1 MTMHAIHDLLLR
13 ARERRPDGTALR
25 DDEGS
30 WTYREL
36 DAHSHGFGAWLRG
49 RGVGPGDRVL
59 IRAVSHRR
67 TLAALYGCSLVG
79 ATAIPL
85 SPTATRRELEHVVRD
100 ATPRLTL
107 ADLPSVPAA
116 EPPAADADALTASAS
131 RADHPAL
138 LIYTSGSTAAPK
150 AVVCRAEQILFA
162 VTAIAERLRYAPH
175 DVVYCRLPL
184 SFDYGLYQAF
194 LAAHATAEL
203 VVAPGGVDGRVLTRI
218 RERGA
223 TVVPLVPG
231 LAAILVRLARG
242 RPVESG
248 VRLLTNTG
256 EALAPETIRE
266 LRACFPGA
274 GIQLMYGTTECKRI
288 SIAAVDEDRTRPGSV
303 GLPLTG
309 TRVGILGEDGRA
321 AGPGEVGEIVVS
333 GPHVMD
339 GYWNAPEMT
348 AQVFRRPGAGASR
361 GDGASGDDGSSTD
374 TTLHT
379 GDYGYLDTDG
389 HVYVVGR
396 RDSVFK
402 RLGVRTSTAE
412 IEAAA
417 RAVPGVTEAAVLPPL
432 DGADAALFVV
442 ASLSE
447 TEVLRQLRTLLD
459 PQKVPGV
466 CRAVTDL
473 PRQSNGKLDRAALRS
488 LLTGVS
494 P

>member
-1 MTMHAIHDLLLR
+1 MTMPAIHDLLLD

-25 DDEGS
+25 DDEGA

-36 DAHSHGFGAWLRG
+36 TAHSHGFGAWLHDRG
-49 RGVGPGDRVL
+49 IGPGDRVL
-59 IRAVSHRR
+59 IRAAGRR
-67 TLAALYGCSLVG
+67 STLAALYGCSLVG

-85 SPTATRRELEHVVRD
+85 SPTATRRELEHVARD

-107 ADLPSVPAA
+107 PDIPSVPAR
-116 EPPAADADALTASAS
+116 EPSSADLDVLSGSAS
-131 RADHPAL
+131 RADPPAL

-203 VVAPGGVDGRVLTRI
+203 ILAPGGVDGRILARI
-218 RERGA
+218 RELGA

-242 RPVESG
+242 RPVESS
-248 VRLLTNTG
+248 VRLFTNTG
-256 EALAPETIRE
+256 EALVPETIRE

-288 SIAAVDEDRTRPGSV
+288 SISAVDGDLARPGST

-309 TRVGILGEDGRA
+309 TRVGILGADGREVGA
-321 AGPGEVGEIVVS
+321 GEVGEIVVS

-339 GYWNAPEMT
+339 GYWNAPEQT
-348 AQVFRRPGAGASR
+348 AQVFRRSADDS
-361 GDGASGDDGSSTD
+361 SGETI
-374 TTLHT
+374 LHT
-379 GDYGYLDTDG
+379 GDHGYLDTDG

-417 RAVPGVTEAAVLPPL
+417 REVPGVAEAAVLPPL
-432 DGADAALFVV
+432 DGMDAALFVV
-442 ASLSE
+442 ASMPE
-447 TEVLRQLRTLLD
+447 TEVLRQLRSLLD

-466 CRAVTDL
+466 CRAVAEL
-473 PRQSNGKLDRAALRS
+473 PRQSNGKLDRTALRS
-488 LLTGVS
+488 LLTEVS

>member
-1 MTMHAIHDLLLR
+1 MTVHAIHDLLLQ
-13 ARERRPDGTALR
+13 ARERRPAATALR
-25 DDEGS
+25 DDEGA

-36 DAHSHGFGAWLRG
+36 VAHSHGFGDWLRRQG
-49 RGVGPGDRVL
+49 IGPGDRVL
-59 IRAVSHRR
+59 FRAASRR
-67 TLAALYGCSLVG
+67 DTLAALYGCSLAG

-85 SPTATRRELEHVVRD
+85 SPTATQRELEHVVRD
-100 ATPRLTL
+100 ATPGLTLRDIPSIPAREPSAADLAELATL
-107 ADLPSVPAA
+107 ADPV
-116 EPPAADADALTASAS
+116 S
-131 RADHPAL
+131 RAGHPAL

-175 DVVYCRLPL
+175 DVIYCRLPL

-203 VVAPGGVDGRVLTRI
+203 IVAPGGVDGRVLTRI
-218 RERGA
+218 RELGA

-231 LAAILVRLARG
+231 LATILLRLARG
-242 RPVESG
+242 RPVESD
-248 VRLLTNTG
+248 VRLFTNTG
-256 EALAPETIRE
+256 EALVPETIRE
-266 LRACFPGA
+266 LRSCFPGA

-288 SIAAVDEDRTRPGSV
+288 SIAAVDEDLVRPGSV
-303 GLPLTG
+303 GPPLTG
-309 TRVGILGEDGRA
+309 TRVGILGADGRE
-321 AGPGEVGEIVVS
+321 AGAGEVGEIVVS

-339 GYWNAPEMT
+339 GYWNAPELT
-348 AQVFRRPGAGASR
+348 AQVFARPAG
-361 GDGASGDDGSSTD
+361 GSSGETV
-374 TTLHT
+374 LHT
-379 GDYGYLDTDG
+379 GDYGHLDSDG
-389 HVYVVGR
+389 HVHVVGR

-432 DGADAALFVV
+432 DGRDAALFVV
-442 ASLSE
+442 ASVPG
-447 TEVLRQLRTLLD
+447 TEVLRQLRSLLD

-466 CRAVTDL
+466 CRTVADL
-473 PRQSNGKLDRAALRS
+473 PRQSNGKLDRVALRS
-488 LLTGVS
+488 LLTEVS

>member
-1 MTMHAIHDLLLR
+1 MTMHAIHDLLLS

-36 DAHSHGFGAWLRG
+36 TAHTHGFGAWLRH
-49 RGVGPGDRVL
+49 RGIGPGDRVL
-59 IRAVSHRR
+59 IRAAGNRN

-100 ATPRLTL
+100 ATPSLTL
-107 ADLPSVPAA
+107 QDIPSVPAG
-116 EPPAADADALTASAS
+116 EPSSADLDALSDPTA
-131 RADHPAL
+131 RAAHPAL

-162 VTAIAERLRYAPH
+162 VTAIAERLRYAPD

-184 SFDYGLYQAF
+184 SFDYGLYQTF

-203 VVAPGGVDGRVLTRI
+203 VVAPGGVDGRILTRI
-218 RERGA
+218 RELGA

-231 LAAILVRLARG
+231 LATILLRLARG
-242 RPVESG
+242 RPVESS
-248 VRLLTNTG
+248 VRLFTNTG
-256 EALAPETIRE
+256 EALPAETIRE

-288 SIAAVDEDRTRPGSV
+288 SIAPVDEDRERPGSV
-303 GLPLTG
+303 GPPLTG
-309 TRVGILGEDGRA
+309 TRVGILGADGRETEA
-321 AGPGEVGEIVVS
+321 GEVGEVVVS

-339 GYWNAPEMT
+339 GYWNAPEIT
-348 AQVFRRPGAGASR
+348 AQVFRRPA
-361 GDGASGDDGSSTD
+361 DGSSGETV
-374 TTLHT
+374 LHT

-432 DGADAALFVV
+432 DGRDAALFVV
-442 ASLSE
+442 ASVPE

-459 PQKVPGV
+459 AQKVPGV
-466 CRAVTDL
+466 CRTVGEL
-473 PRQSNGKLDRAALRS
+473 PRQSNGKLDRVALRS
-488 LLTGVS
+488 LLTEVS